1 MVKRRRRRKV
11 PKPLVRGW
19 LFAAE
24 RGDLRALK
32 RLLATEP
39 RLLDALGPGPYWKG
53 NFRALHYA
61 VSRGHRRVI
70 RWLLARGAA
79 ATPTAGESDWAP
91 LHFAALPPRPELVQ
105 LLIEHGA
112 QMDIFAAAALGRVK
126 VVRKLLRDEPQLVSR
141 RGPDGATPLHFAGSA
156 GVARTLLDAGA
167 DPTWRD
173 SFHDQTAMEWVI
185 DKPKVAAVLAKA
197 AGDLDIHLA
206 CAIGDLRRVRSLIGL
221 NPDAINARLTGAQK
235 TFAAA
240 RETPLCVA
248 ARYGQGRVVEFLLE
262 RGAKATSDPSPLPG
276 AVHKGDRLI
285 VTRLLKAGAD

>member
-173 SFHDQTAMEWVI
+173 SFHDQTAMEW
-185 DKPKVAAVLAKA
+185 
-197 AGDLDIHLA
+197 GDRQAEGCRSVGESGGRLGHSSRLRDRRPTA
-206 CAIGDLRRVRSLIGL
+206 CPIFNWAQPGRHQRPTDRSAENVRRRPRDAFVCGRTIRSGKSRGVSARAWRKGDERSFS
-221 NPDAINARLTGAQK
+221 ASRSRT
-235 TFAAA
+235 
-240 RETPLCVA
+240 
-248 ARYGQGRVVEFLLE
+248 QGRSIDRDAVTEGR
-262 RGAKATSDPSPLPG
+262 RG
-276 AVHKGDRLI
+276 
-285 VTRLLKAGAD
+285 